1 MNVGR
6 FVEIPYRLQ
15 ILFQQYWMD
24 CCLLSAHRVEASN
37 KTSIFSVLML
47 VELIYSDVL
56 RFLLPKFGELIDKT
70 LKVEV

>member
-1 MNVGR
+1 
-6 FVEIPYRLQ
+6 
-15 ILFQQYWMD
+15 MD

-56 RFLLPKFGELIDKT
+56 RFLLPKFGELVDKT
-70 LKVEV
+70 LKVEL